1 MKQMRTYKL
10 TAVNAMNEAVKLA
23 KDCVAL
29 TGHADYFRVVRESP
43 EQLKLITGKGTYL
56 LTKHTALNL
65 YQGIW
70 KDSSNRPRKMHITL
84 KKIVGELHIW

>member
-1 MKQMRTYKL
+1 MIQHRKYRL
-10 TAVNAMNEAVKLA
+10 TGRNALNEPVKLA

-56 LTKHTALNL
+56 LTKQATLNI
-65 YQGIW
+65 YQGTW
-70 KDSSNRPRKMHITL
+70 QDSSKRTRKMQITL
-84 KKIVGELHIW
+84 KKIIGELHIW